1 MILRGRIIKGIG
13 GFYYVDAAGVLYE
26 CRARGLF
33 RKQGITP
40 LVGDMADIEL
50 ISEED
55 RTAYLVDIADRKSE
69 LIRPAVANVDQV
81 MVIFA
86 CTHPTP
92 NLGLIDRYLINME
105 LQEVETVL
113 VISKADLVSGDEAIN
128 DKDTNDKD
136 TDDNEADRL
145 RDIYSKAGYRVIV
158 LSNTTGEGL
167 DEIKELLKGKM
178 TVLSG
183 PSGVGKS
190 SLINNLAPHYEGE
203 TGDISKKLGKGK
215 NTTRHTEIIEIEDME
230 DSFIIDTPGYS
241 SIQLL
246 VEEEDDIR
254 LYMREFEDLN
264 GKCKFGGC
272 VHMAEPGCL
281 VKEAVSE
288 GRISQERYNSYT
300 DIYNEIKDRRKW

>member
-69 LIRPAVANVDQV
+69 LIRPAVVNVDQV

-86 CTHPTP
+86 CAHPTP
-92 NLGLIDRYLINME
+92 NLGLLDRYLINME
-105 LQEVETVL
+105 LQDVETTL
-113 VISKADLVSGDEAIN
+113 VISKSDLVSGISDKNADEESE
-128 DKDTNDKD
+128 
-136 TDDNEADRL
+136 DNEAERI
-145 RDIYSKAGYRVIV
+145 RAIYEKAGYRVIV
-158 LSNTTGEGL
+158 LSNKTGEGL
-167 DEIKELLKGKM
+167 DEVRELLKGKM

-215 NTTRHTEIIEIEDME
+215 NTTRHTEIIEIEDMD

-246 VEEEDDIR
+246 VEEEDDVR

-281 VKEAVSE
+281 VKEAVSD

-300 DIYNEIKDRRKW
+300 DIYSEIKDRRKW

>member
-1 MILRGRIIKGIG
+1 
-13 GFYYVDAAGVLYE
+13 
-26 CRARGLF
+26 
-33 RKQGITP
+33 
-40 LVGDMADIEL
+40 
-50 ISEED
+50 
-55 RTAYLVDIADRKSE
+55 
-69 LIRPAVANVDQV
+69 
-81 MVIFA
+81 
-86 CTHPTP
+86 
-92 NLGLIDRYLINME
+92 
-105 LQEVETVL
+105 
-113 VISKADLVSGDEAIN
+113 
-128 DKDTNDKD
+128 
-136 TDDNEADRL
+136 
-145 RDIYSKAGYRVIV
+145 
-158 LSNTTGEGL
+158 
-167 DEIKELLKGKM
+167 M

-281 VKEAVSE
+281 VKEAVAD

>member
-81 MVIFA
+81 LVIFA

-113 VISKADLVSGDEAIN
+113 VISKADLVS
-128 DKDTNDKD
+128 
-136 TDDNEADRL
+136 NEAERL

-167 DEIKELLKGKM
+167 DEVKELLKGKM

-254 LYMREFEDLN
+254 FYMREFEDLN

-281 VKEAVSE
+281 VKEAVGE

>member
-113 VISKADLVSGDEAIN
+113 VISKADLVS
-128 DKDTNDKD
+128 
-136 TDDNEADRL
+136 NEAERL

-167 DEIKELLKGKM
+167 NEIKELLKGKM

-281 VKEAVSE
+281 VKEAVSD